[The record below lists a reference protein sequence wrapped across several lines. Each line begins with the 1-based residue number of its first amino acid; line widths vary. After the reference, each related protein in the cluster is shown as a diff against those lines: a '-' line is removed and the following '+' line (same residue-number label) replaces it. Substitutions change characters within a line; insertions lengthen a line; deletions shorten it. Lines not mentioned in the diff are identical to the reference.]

1 MPEKTTHINAHEREL
16 VIRLIRD
23 DESAF
28 CELYALYKN
37 KVSYF
42 TLRYVKSAE
51 FAEDVYQ
58 DAFTAIW
65 QTRRFINPDTPFS
78 TYLYTI
84 VRNRILNLLREMNTE
99 THFKEQILAQ
109 AVDYDYN
116 TQEKIEENDLRGI
129 IAQAMLQLTDRQREV
144 FDMSRNQEMSHKEI
158 AEQLKISVYTVQE
171 HISAAL
177 KSLQS
182 YLTQHY
188 GAYSGIILVLFCL
201 K

>member
-1 MPEKTTHINAHEREL
+1 MAICNEREREL

-37 KVSYF
+37 RLSYF
-42 TLRYVKSAE
+42 TLKYVKSAE

-99 THFKEQILAQ
+99 THFKEQVLAQ
-109 AVDYDYN
+109 VVDYDDD
-116 TQEKIEENDLRGI
+116 TQSQIEENDLRGI
-129 IAQAMLQLTDRQREV
+129 ISEAMSKLTNRQREV
-144 FDMSRNQEMSHKEI
+144 FDMSRNKEMSHKEI
-158 AEQLKISVYTVQE
+158 AAALNISVNTVQE

-177 KSLQS
+177 KSLQG

-188 GAYSGIILVLFCL
+188 GAYSGLILVLFCL
-201 K
+201 R